1 MNRRAV
7 ADVFPG
13 TPTTEDKMRPSM
25 RRSVRLFA
33 VAAALVLVLA
43 ACGGDDDDDDAGGTS
58 DEPTTTTAPADEQA
72 DATTT
77 TAPADAGGGA
87 SDQAATVAYAET
99 SLGDALVDESGLT
112 LYVFDND
119 TPGTSTC
126 TEGCAEAWPPVI
138 VPGDI
143 VVGDGLDEGLFT
155 TIDRGNGEMQLAVAG
170 HPLYRFSGDAAAGD
184 VNGEGVGNV
193 WFVAAPDGSAVQAAA
208 AEDASQGAGGY

>member
-1 MNRRAV
+1 
-7 ADVFPG
+7 
-13 TPTTEDKMRPSM
+13 M

-43 ACGGDDDDDDAGGTS
+43 ACGGDDDDDDAASSG
-58 DEPTTTTAPADEQA
+58 DQATTTTAPADEEA

-77 TAPADAGGGA
+77 TAPADASGGA

-112 LYVFDND
+112 LYVFNND
-119 TPGTSTC
+119 TEPNVSTC

-138 VPGDI
+138 VPGDV
-143 VVGDGLDEGLFT
+143 VVGDDLDEGLFT
-155 TIDRGNGEMQLAVAG
+155 TFDRGNGEMQLAVDG

-184 VNGEGVGNV
+184 VNGQGVGEV

-208 AEDASQGAGGY
+208 AEGASQGAAGY